1 MEEILYGNAVEL
13 LEILVSAV
21 GAVFFTMG
29 GVFIEYSGFSNVAA
43 GAMTVGAWEIGMG
56 GLLLFVGVYLLG
68 YQRFWVRLHQRLA

>member
-1 MEEILYGNAVEL
+1 MDEILYGTGLEL
-13 LEILVSAV
+13 LELVVSAL

-68 YQRFWVRLHQRLA
+68 YQRCWVHLHQWLA